1 MSDID
6 GKSGIDLFRE
16 LLRVYSEAAHEEYFV
31 GGTWTKE
38 LMRTDYALYV
48 EHRREAGA
56 NDPPPLEEVPMPQL
70 PQGLAKPL
78 SALPKLSPVTAGA
91 VAPASGPLAELHLIA
106 SFIAKHKLDPM
117 RAKGFLAA
125 LNHRQ

>member
-1 MSDID
+1 M
-6 GKSGIDLFRE
+6 
-16 LLRVYSEAAHEEYFV
+16 YSEAAHEEYFV
-31 GGTWTKE
+31 GGTWTDE

-91 VAPASGPLAELHLIA
+91 VAPASGPLAELRLIA
-106 SFIAKHKLDPM
+106 SFIAKHKLGPM

>member
-1 MSDID
+1 MS
-6 GKSGIDLFRE
+6 GAVAGN
-16 LLRVYSEAAHEEYFV
+16 SEAAHEEYFV
-31 GGTWTKE
+31 GGTWTDE
-38 LMRTDYALYV
+38 LMRTDYPLYV

-91 VAPASGPLAELHLIA
+91 VAPASGPLAELRLIA
-106 SFIAKHKLDPM
+106 SFIAKHKLGPM